1 MNCSFYI
8 VLFCYRQRN
17 GGLMKY
23 HYLEVWYEKQI
34 AFVRL
39 DNAEQDNI
47 FLPEL
52 SQELLY
58 VANEL
63 INQENIKVVVLGA
76 NGSHFSLGLTRAFLQ
91 DDYGEE
97 SYSSIALASSA
108 IEQWSKIPYPVIVAI
123 NGDCGSL
130 GVSLACVGDIRYAS
144 SDSTFFVPEIM
155 WGLVPAGGV
164 TQRLPK
170 LIGKGPA
177 MNMLIGGDVMNAEE
191 AMELGLI
198 NKKVDNALLWE
209 KACLQAN
216 LLAEM
221 STLSMQ
227 YTKECVL
234 KGSEL
239 TFEQALR
246 LELDVYM
253 LLQTSE
259 DRLEGVQAFL
269 EKRSPQ
275 FKGR

>member
-1 MNCSFYI
+1 
-8 VLFCYRQRN
+8 
-17 GGLMKY
+17 MKY
-23 HYLEVWYEKQI
+23 HFLEVWYEKQM

-39 DNAEQDNI
+39 NNAEQNNVFI
-47 FLPEL
+47 PEL
-52 SQELLY
+52 SQELVY
-58 VANEL
+58 MANEL
-63 INQENIKVVVLGA
+63 INNENIKVVVLGA
-76 NGSHFSLGLTRAFLQ
+76 NGPHFSLGLTRDILQ
-91 DDYGEE
+91 VDHGEE

-108 IEQWSKIPYPVIVAI
+108 IEQWSRIPYPIVVAI

-144 SDSTFFVPEIM
+144 SDSTFYVPEIKY
-155 WGLVPAGGV
+155 GLVPAGGV

-177 MNMLIGGDVMNAEE
+177 MNMLLGGEVINAQE
-191 AMELGLI
+191 ALELGLI
-198 NKKVDNALLWE
+198 NKQFDNNCLWE

-221 STLSMQ
+221 STLSIQ
-227 YTKECVL
+227 YTKECIL

-253 LLQTSE
+253 LLQTST
-259 DRLEGVQAFL
+259 DRIEGVQAFL

-275 FKGR
+275 FKGS

>member
-1 MNCSFYI
+1 
-8 VLFCYRQRN
+8 
-17 GGLMKY
+17 MKY
-23 HYLEVWYEKQI
+23 HYLEVWHKNQI

-39 DNAEQDNI
+39 NNTAHDNV

-63 INQENIKVVVLGA
+63 INHENIKVVVLGA
-76 NGSHFSLGLTRAFLQ
+76 NGPHFSLGMNKDFLQ
-91 DDYGEE
+91 DDNVEE

-108 IEQWSKIPYPVIVAI
+108 IEQWSRIPYPVIVAI
-123 NGDCGSL
+123 NGDCASL

-144 SDSTFFVPEIM
+144 STSTFFMPEAA
-155 WGLVPAGGV
+155 WGLVPAGGI

-177 MNMLIGGDVMNAEE
+177 MNMLLGGEVIGAKE
-191 AMELGLI
+191 ALELGLI
-198 NKKVDNALLWE
+198 NNKIDSDCLWE
-209 KACLQAN
+209 KACIQAT
-216 LLAEM
+216 LLEEM

-227 YTKECVL
+227 YTKECII
-234 KGSEL
+234 KGSDL

-246 LELDVYM
+246 LELDIYM

-259 DRLEGVQAFL
+259 DRIEGVQAFL
-269 EKRSPQ
+269 EKRSPH
-275 FKGR
+275 FKGS

>member
-1 MNCSFYI
+1 
-8 VLFCYRQRN
+8 
-17 GGLMKY
+17 MKY
-23 HYLEVWYEKQI
+23 HYLEVWYENQI

-39 DNAEQDNI
+39 NNAEGDNI

-52 SQELLY
+52 SQELMY
-58 VANEL
+58 MANEL
-63 INQENIKVVVLGA
+63 INNEDIKVVVLGA
-76 NGSHFSLGLTRAFLQ
+76 KGPNFSLGLTWDFLQ
-91 DDYGEE
+91 GDYGEE
-97 SYSSIALASSA
+97 SYSAIALASSA
-108 IEQWSKIPYPVIVAI
+108 IEQWSRIPYPIVVAI
-123 NGDCGSL
+123 NGECRSL

-155 WGLVPAGGV
+155 SGLIPAGGV

-177 MNMLIGGDVMNAEE
+177 MNMLLGGEIINAEE
-191 AMELGLI
+191 ALELGLI
-198 NKKVDNALLWE
+198 NKKVDNTCLWE
-209 KACLQAN
+209 KACMQAN

-227 YTKECVL
+227 YTKECIL

-246 LELDVYM
+246 LELDIYM

-259 DRLEGVQAFL
+259 DRIEGVQAFL

-275 FKGR
+275 FKGS

>member
-1 MNCSFYI
+1 M
-8 VLFCYRQRN
+8 

-23 HYLEVWYEKQI
+23 HYLEVWYERQI

-39 DNAEQDNI
+39 NNPEQDNI

-52 SQELLY
+52 SQELFY
-58 VANEL
+58 MANEL
-63 INQENIKVVVLGA
+63 INRENIKVVVLGA
-76 NGSHFSLGLTRAFLQ
+76 NGSHFSLGLARDFLQ
-91 DDYGEE
+91 DDYNEE
-97 SYSSIALASSA
+97 SYSSIAIASSA
-108 IEQWSKIPYPVIVAI
+108 IEQWSRIPYPIVVAI

-155 WGLVPAGGV
+155 WGVVPAGGV

-177 MNMLIGGDVMNAEE
+177 MNMLLGGEVINAKE
-191 AMELGLI
+191 ALELGLI
-198 NKKVDNALLWE
+198 NKMVDSSCLWE
-209 KACLQAN
+209 KACVQAN
-216 LLAEM
+216 HLAEM

-227 YTKECVL
+227 YTKECIL

-259 DRLEGVQAFL
+259 DRIEGVQAFL

-275 FKGR
+275 FKGS